1 LPTLTFTKVSTD
13 DILRN
18 ASSQSP
24 LSDATTD
31 HTSQAAEEG
40 ASSVSIQIS
49 EYKRLIQASYNS
61 QVNNYKSDNQND
73 VANKRGTL
81 RYFYAP

>member
-1 LPTLTFTKVSTD
+1 MFVSPTLD
-13 DILRN
+13 
-18 ASSQSP
+18 APPGEPSS
-24 LSDATTD
+24 
-31 HTSQAAEEG
+31 
-40 ASSVSIQIS
+40 IKNS